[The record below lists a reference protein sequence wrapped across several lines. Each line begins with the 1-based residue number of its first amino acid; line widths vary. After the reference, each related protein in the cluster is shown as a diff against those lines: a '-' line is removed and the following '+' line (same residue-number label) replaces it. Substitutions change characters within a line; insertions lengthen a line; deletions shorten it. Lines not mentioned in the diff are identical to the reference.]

1 MLENAILGYMS
12 RHNLATFIKTDD
24 EVEIYEIGDLWVS
37 VYVEGDPRRVAAIG
51 LNAKNEVG
59 EHLPFQKRKGWHF
72 TSLKSSLYH
81 KGDGEMLNIHFQYMY
96 SNKTIRCIVCTLDEG
111 QEEEVMSTDNTD
123 WDSIVSFIHS

>member
-24 EVEIYEIGDLWVS
+24 EVEIYEIEKIWVS
-37 VYVEGDPRRVAAIG
+37 VYVDGDPRRVAAIG
-51 LNAKNEVG
+51 MNAKDEVG
-59 EHLPFQKRKGWHF
+59 EHLPFQEREEWHF
-72 TSLKSSLYH
+72 TSLKNSLYH
-81 KGDGEMLNIHFQYMY
+81 KGDGEMLSIHFQYMY
-96 SNKTIRCIVCTLDEG
+96 SNKSIRCIVCTLDEG